1 MKRTIIITSIVV
13 VLCIVGIMLLVAC
26 GTNQNV
32 NGTET
37 VEADTTQGAVAMS
50 EETTDALDV
59 DTNEQNEAAAPEE
72 TVLAEDSES
81 ESAEAPEA
89 EQDEQAV
96 NGYLITFISDPN
108 VAISVYDT
116 QDVTGNKTTG
126 DVYAKDGSTGA
137 ILTDG
142 NGQVNF
148 VIDVADGYE
157 LGPIAIEG
165 TYKNL
170 KTPEETGTGAY
181 RITKIQSD
189 LTVTVTVNEVGTR
202 YQATFVLGEGVK
214 AIRVSDT
221 QDMTEAAVA
230 STAYARDSESG
241 EILADGNGQINFIVE
256 LEDGYALDEI
266 VVEGTYKNLKTP
278 EETGTGAYRIT
289 KITSDLTVTVTAS
302 N

>member
-96 NGYLITFISDPN
+96 NGYLITFIF
-108 VAISVYDT
+108 
-116 QDVTGNKTTG
+116 
-126 DVYAKDGSTGA
+126 
-137 ILTDG
+137 
-142 NGQVNF
+142 NF
-148 VIDVADGYE
+148 
-157 LGPIAIEG
+157 
-165 TYKNL
+165 
-170 KTPEETGTGAY
+170 
-181 RITKIQSD
+181 
-189 LTVTVTVNEVGTR
+189 
-202 YQATFVLGEGVK
+202 
-214 AIRVSDT
+214 
-221 QDMTEAAVA
+221 
-230 STAYARDSESG
+230 
-241 EILADGNGQINFIVE
+241 
-256 LEDGYALDEI
+256 
-266 VVEGTYKNLKTP
+266 
-278 EETGTGAYRIT
+278 
-289 KITSDLTVTVTAS
+289 
-302 N
+302 